1 MSDTPTLKKAPAF
14 QFYPADFIA
23 DTTDMTAEEVGGYI
37 RLLCHQWTTGSI
49 PNDNERLARIAG
61 LMGVPSVCYCLT
73 KFVLCAD
80 GMLRNSRL
88 EQIRVDQQAFR
99 AKKSE
104 AGLNGS
110 TKRWSK
116 CQTDSTPIA
125 DVWHNH
131 STPIALPLTNT
142 IANDSSLSPSSIK
155 DNTDAPKS
163 PRVRFQKPTVDEL
176 TAEAIKIG
184 LPVTEVDKF
193 LNYYESIGWK
203 IGRNQM
209 KSWPHT
215 LKNWLA
221 RIESTAASVAIK
233 ATKEIDWRDSL

>member
-1 MSDTPTLKKAPAF
+1 MTDTPTLKKAPAF
-14 QFYPADFIA
+14 QFYASDFLA
-23 DTTDMTAEEVGGYI
+23 SVMTMTNEERGAYI
-37 RLLCHQWTTGSI
+37 TLLCIQWDKGWVTQV
-49 PNDNERLARIAG
+49 DFQRITAG
-61 LMGVPSVCYCLT
+61 MPPHSFGICQSMFQTDANGNLI
-73 KFVLCAD
+73 
-80 GMLRNSRL
+80 NSRL
-88 EQIRVDQQAFR
+88 ERVRAQQVVNKQKQVDNA
-99 AKKSE
+99 
-104 AGLNGS
+104 N
-110 TKRWSK
+110 KRWEHHAKSMPDV
-116 CQTDSTPIA
+116 CQTYA
-125 DVWHNH
+125 M
-131 STPIALPLTNT
+131 ALPTHMPNVC
-142 IANDSSLSPSSIK
+142 SPTPTPIK

-176 TAEAIKIG
+176 TAEALKIG

-193 LNYYESIGWK
+193 FNYYESIGWK

>member
-1 MSDTPTLKKAPAF
+1 MSDMKRAPAF

-23 DTTDMTAEEVGGYI
+23 DTIDMTAEEVGGYI
-37 RLLCHQWTTGSI
+37 RLLCHQWLTGSI
-49 PNDNERLARIAG
+49 PNDNERVSRIAG
-61 LMGVPSVCYCLT
+61 LMGVPSVCYCVT
-73 KFVLCAD
+73 KFVLCDD

-88 EQIRVDQQAFR
+88 EQVRADQEAFR
-99 AKKSE
+99 AKKTA

-116 CQTDSTPIA
+116 CKNDSTPIA
-125 DVWHNH
+125 DASHNH
-131 STPIALPLTNT
+131 STPIALPLANT
-142 IANDSSLSPSSIK
+142 IANDSSLSLSSIK

-203 IGRNQM
+203 IGRNPM

-221 RIESTAASVAIK
+221 RIESTAASVVIK